1 MGDEVK
7 LRALIDH
14 VPSPHH
20 DVEIEGLSSDS
31 RLIKDHFAFFALA
44 GAKVRG
50 GDFIKDAI
58 QRGASVVIGEETSPQ
73 DLPREIIYLHVDDA
87 RLSLAHAASRFYP
100 RQPETI
106 VAVTGTAGKSSV
118 ADFTRQIFSKS
129 GYRAAS
135 LGTIGIT
142 REDRIDYG
150 ALTTPDPVSLH
161 ETLQALH
168 DEGITHL
175 AMEAS
180 SHGLDQKRLDGVRL
194 TAAAFT
200 NLGHDHLDYHGTR
213 EAYLQAKLR
222 LFDSLLPMGSPAV
235 INADCDDAATII
247 EKARRSG
254 LEIFSVGRAGQSITL
269 KTARREGFDQII
281 SLDHSGDHYEIT
293 LPLVGEFQIS
303 NALVAAGLALT
314 TGLKAD
320 SVFHALSTLRGVK
333 GRLERVGVH
342 KGGLII
348 IDYAHKPDALKAVLE
363 TMRPFA
369 EGRLICLFGC
379 GGDRDKEK
387 RALMGAI
394 AHQNAD
400 ITIVTDDNPRSED
413 AALIRRSILSAAPGA
428 QEIADRRDAIQAG
441 ITMLQKG
448 DVLVIAG
455 KGHETGQ
462 IIGDKILPFSDHD
475 VVAASLNEGVRA

>member
-1 MGDEVK
+1 MK

-20 DVEIEGLSSDS
+20 NVEIEGLSSDS
-31 RLIKDHFAFFALA
+31 RLIKDHFIFFALA
-44 GAKVRG
+44 GTKARG
-50 GDFIKDAI
+50 ADFIKDAI
-58 QRGASVVIGEETSPQ
+58 QRGASVIVGDESAPR
-73 DLPREIIYLHVDDA
+73 DLPVSVIYLQNQDA
-87 RLSLAHAASRFYP
+87 RLALAKVASRFYP

-118 ADFTRQIFSKS
+118 ADFTRQIFSKN
-129 GYRAAS
+129 GHRAAS

-161 ETLQALH
+161 EILQALH

-222 LFDSLLPMGSPAV
+222 LFDPLLPKGSPAV
-235 INADCDDAATII
+235 INADSDDAATIT
-247 EKARRSG
+247 EKARHRG
-254 LEIFSVGRAGQSITL
+254 LEIFSVGRAGHTITL
-269 KTARREGFDQII
+269 KAARLEGFDQII

-303 NALVAAGLALT
+303 NTLVAAGLALS
-314 TGLKAD
+314 TGLKAGP
-320 SVFHALSTLRGVK
+320 VFDALSSLRGVK

-387 RALMGAI
+387 RALMGTI

-413 AALIRRSILSAAPGA
+413 AALIRRTILSAAPGA
-428 QEIADRRDAIQAG
+428 LEIADRRDAIQAG
-441 ITMLQKG
+441 IDMLQKG

-462 IIGDKILPFSDHD
+462 IIGDKILPFSDHE
-475 VVAASLNEGVRA
+475 VVAACLDKGVRA